1 MDRSDFIEHR
11 RPDGELVGWLR
22 PEGEGFVPVDLLG
35 REHGG
40 PVDWLDG
47 ETLLEELGIRYLADP
62 YALRL
67 ENGTELRVRIT
78 EVSTRGIVVKK
89 DDFGAID
96 APLVRYEL
104 AWPMPPE
111 LTPLGDR
118 ELPAAW

>member
-1 MDRSDFIEHR
+1 VDRSDFIEHR

-40 PVDWLDG
+40 AVDWLDG
-47 ETLLEELGIRYLADP
+47 ESLLEELGIRYLADP
-62 YALRL
+62 YVLRL

>member
-1 MDRSDFIEHR
+1 VDRSDFIEHR

-40 PVDWLDG
+40 AVDWLDG

-62 YALRL
+62 YVLRL

-104 AWPMPPE
+104 GWPMPPE

>member
-1 MDRSDFIEHR
+1 M
-11 RPDGELVGWLR
+11 R

>member
-40 PVDWLDG
+40 AVDWLDG
-47 ETLLEELGIRYLADP
+47 ETLLEDLGIRYLADP
-62 YALRL
+62 YVLRL